1 MPDKFFGHDFIP
13 KFSTVNQRTEQFL
26 LPWTPTIPRFMW
38 FQRSLA
44 AIGSDKWSLGVL
56 SRERRL
62 ILLILSWLQ
71 ALIFVVVLGWL
82 FVPIYVK
89 AGVSQNS
96 TLCFSLLLVFADQVL
111 NIAKPLWMAC
121 DLSVLELYYVMSVC
135 IWKVRILW
143 SGMRST
149 WYSLLVLWFL
159 ELLFLATAFAA
170 SLPLPSTLTVSD

>member
-96 TLCFSLLLVFADQVL
+96 TLCFSLLLMFADQVL
-111 NIAKPLWMAC
+111 NIAKPL
-121 DLSVLELYYVMSVC
+121 
-135 IWKVRILW
+135 
-143 SGMRST
+143 
-149 WYSLLVLWFL
+149 
-159 ELLFLATAFAA
+159 
-170 SLPLPSTLTVSD
+170 